1 MLKRDT
7 PVGILIIPFIVQ
19 GIGIGSVLQTNLVAI
34 QAHSPKSRRAVIISS
49 RNFYRCSGG
58 ACGLAISAAILQAR
72 LRAALPPQYAYLAD
86 STYSVPDFGGAPI
99 PPEILDAYMS
109 ASRAVFIL
117 QVPLIGAC
125 LLGMFFVK
133 DRGLETF
140 EDTVQEGPLAPMEE
154 LGGVTPS
161 GGLPQNRPSIE
172 EGRVDSGLRCH
183 SLEAPTHPPPKEEAS
198 SAKTV

>member
-7 PVGILIIPFIVQ
+7 PVGILIIPFIIM
-19 GIGIGSVLQTNLVAI
+19 GIGMGSVFQTTLVAV

-49 RNFYRCSGG
+49 RNFYRCAGG

-99 PPEILDAYMS
+99 PSEVLDAYMS

-117 QVPLIGAC
+117 QIPLIGAC
-125 LLGMFFVK
+125 VLSMFFVK
-133 DRGLETF
+133 DRGLEPF
-140 EDTVQEGPLAPMEE
+140 DDTVQEGPLAPMEE
-154 LGGVTPS
+154 SGGITPS
-161 GGLPQNRPSIE
+161 GGLPQDGPSIE
-172 EGRVDSGLRCH
+172 EGRVDSGVRCH
-183 SLEAPTHPPPKEEAS
+183 SLETPIHPPPKEKAS